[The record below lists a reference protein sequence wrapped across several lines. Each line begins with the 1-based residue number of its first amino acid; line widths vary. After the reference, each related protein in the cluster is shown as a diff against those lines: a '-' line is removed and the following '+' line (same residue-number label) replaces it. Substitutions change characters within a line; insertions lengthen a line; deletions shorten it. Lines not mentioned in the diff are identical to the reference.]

1 MATVIRSLGIA
12 DISGYPLGVEVSI
25 IAGMPLT
32 NTPGQVCSL
41 TSFTSEWWLAE
52 GICRDRR

>member
-12 DISGYPLGVEVSI
+12 GISGYPLGVEVSI
-25 IAGMPLT
+25 IAGMPST

-41 TSFTSEWWLAE
+41 TSFTS
-52 GICRDRR
+52 